1 MRYLTKINIWKSEIY
16 VLKRYLIEDMCMKL
30 KEKTRTFLSY
40 EITIPLVTM
49 HVHIYLNPNK

>member
-1 MRYLTKINIWKSEIY
+1 
-16 VLKRYLIEDMCMKL
+16 MKL